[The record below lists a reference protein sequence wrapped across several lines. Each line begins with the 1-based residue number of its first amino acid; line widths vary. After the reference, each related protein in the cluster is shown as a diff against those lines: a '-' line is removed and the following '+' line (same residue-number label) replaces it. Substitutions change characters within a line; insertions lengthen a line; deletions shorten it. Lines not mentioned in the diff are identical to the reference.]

1 MASSNRGPSSAI
13 APKNRY
19 LNTIET
25 ITTFNSWKDNMVYV
39 LGLNDNFAPYLLP
52 DATWGRDSSA
62 TPYRGYTDDAGVND
76 DPPTGVRKKEKA
88 RQFELFLGQIANW
101 PVVISRNQ
109 IVKNSTS
116 LKDVWSKLRE
126 HYGLQTSG
134 SKFID
139 LMNSRLNPGERYEDL
154 YQKLLA
160 FFEDSLLV
168 VGDSVKHHGQEVT
181 VSEELNPSMKT

>member
-1 MASSNRGPSSAI
+1 M
-13 APKNRY
+13 
-19 LNTIET
+19 
-25 ITTFNSWKDNMVYV
+25 
-39 LGLNDNFAPYLLP
+39 
-52 DATWGRDSSA
+52 
-62 TPYRGYTDDAGVND
+62 
-76 DPPTGVRKKEKA
+76 
-88 RQFELFLGQIANW
+88 
-101 PVVISRNQ
+101 
-109 IVKNSTS
+109 KNSTS